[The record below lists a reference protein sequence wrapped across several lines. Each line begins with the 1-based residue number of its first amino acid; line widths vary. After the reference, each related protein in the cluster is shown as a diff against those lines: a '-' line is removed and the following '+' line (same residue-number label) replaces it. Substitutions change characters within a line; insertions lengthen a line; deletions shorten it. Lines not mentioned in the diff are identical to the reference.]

1 MIRVNIESLPQADPH
16 RAETLHTL
24 TITDTG
30 RVPGDW
36 QRHSYMVRLLE
47 PRAEGRTERGVTTIR
62 VPTDAS
68 VMELVLSA
76 MEALCP

>member
-1 MIRVNIESLPQADPH
+1 MIRVTIESLPQADPH
-16 RAETLHTL
+16 RAETVKVL
-24 TITDTG
+24 TVTDMG
-30 RVPGDW
+30 RTPGN
-36 QRHSYMVRLLE
+36 RETRTHLARLLE